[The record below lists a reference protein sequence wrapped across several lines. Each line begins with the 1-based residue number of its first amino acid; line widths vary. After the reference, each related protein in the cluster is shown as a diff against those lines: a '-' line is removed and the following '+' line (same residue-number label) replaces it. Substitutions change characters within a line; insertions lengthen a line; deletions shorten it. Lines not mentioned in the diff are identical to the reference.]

1 MRILLWPFKA
11 LFSLLG
17 GILSLTG
24 RLVGIILSLV
34 LMVVGLVLTVT
45 LVAAVVGIPLFFIG
59 LFLLI
64 RSFF

>member
-1 MRILLWPFKA
+1 MRVLLWPFKA

-17 GILSLTG
+17 AILSLTG
-24 RLVGIILSLV
+24 RLVGVILSLV
-34 LMVVGLVLTVT
+34 LMVVGLVLTIT
-45 LVAAVVGIPLFFIG
+45 LVAAPVGIPLFAIG